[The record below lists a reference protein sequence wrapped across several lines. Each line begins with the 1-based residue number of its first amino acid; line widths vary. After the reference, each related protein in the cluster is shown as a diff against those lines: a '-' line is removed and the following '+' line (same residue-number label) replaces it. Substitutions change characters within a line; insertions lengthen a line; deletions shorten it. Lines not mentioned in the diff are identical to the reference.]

1 MVCFLVE
8 GILIKLIWRWL
19 WSLLL
24 FLGHSQ
30 AWFHNGWL
38 WHWRRSHKTLFY
50 YFLYF
55 MSYFCWLLLNS
66 LFIWSWFIRTSLWRF
81 DGSQT
86 FHKMSKLALQLLE
99 GARCFRMIKAPST
112 ATKVLSVCLNKLNE
126 VVKLFGWLW
135 SRLTLSCF
143 QNTIVCSFNNIGW
156 QLNVWILIAQV
167 KLKVLINSELFLELI
182 IKSKVSITIK
192 ESKENSTY

>member
-1 MVCFLVE
+1 
-8 GILIKLIWRWL
+8 
-19 WSLLL
+19 
-24 FLGHSQ
+24 
-30 AWFHNGWL
+30 
-38 WHWRRSHKTLFY
+38 
-50 YFLYF
+50 
-55 MSYFCWLLLNS
+55 
-66 LFIWSWFIRTSLWRF
+66 
-81 DGSQT
+81 
-86 FHKMSKLALQLLE
+86 
-99 GARCFRMIKAPST
+99 MIKAPST

-192 ESKENSTY
+192 ESKENSAY